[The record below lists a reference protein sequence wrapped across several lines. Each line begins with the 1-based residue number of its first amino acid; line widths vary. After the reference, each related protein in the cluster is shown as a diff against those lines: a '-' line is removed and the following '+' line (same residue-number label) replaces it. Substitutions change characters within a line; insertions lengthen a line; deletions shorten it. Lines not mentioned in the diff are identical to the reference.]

1 MFFMVLNSFVEKQGR
16 SGKARNKM
24 GESRKSDCDLA
35 QELGRKPQN
44 WALMYLVSNL
54 KFYKMSHCYLAVS
67 GSGWGF
73 VNNFCKGTCSA
84 VTNGKK

>member
-35 QELGRKPQN
+35 QPGAREEATKLGTD
-44 WALMYLVSNL
+44 VFS
-54 KFYKMSHCYLAVS
+54 V
-67 GSGWGF
+67 
-73 VNNFCKGTCSA
+73 
-84 VTNGKK
+84 